1 VSDLKPELE
10 DVSIVLV
17 GSLNPAIFHPVWFA
31 QEKLIQQEEADRAD
45 IKIVSPEVSVFSIG
59 WLQLE
64 VTSDRFAA
72 RTSQIQNLEPLRD
85 LVRGTFGLLR
95 HTPVKQMGINRQA
108 QFRSPGEKEWHAL
121 GHRLAPQEP
130 WAGLLEKPGMRR
142 VQVQGIRP
150 DKHKGWI
157 SVAVEPS
164 LKIKPFGA
172 YIEVNDHY
180 DNDSEVKG
188 NECDRMM
195 DILAAS
201 WQTSL
206 DRSLHIMQTLMK
218 P

>member
-1 VSDLKPELE
+1 MSDLKPELE

-17 GSLNPAIFHPVWFA
+17 GTFNPAIFHPVWFA
-31 QEKLIQQEEADRAD
+31 REKLIQQEEADRAD

-59 WLQLE
+59 WLAVE
-64 VTSDRFAA
+64 VMQDRFAA

-85 LVRGTFGLLR
+85 LVLGTFGLLR
-95 HTPVKQMGINRQA
+95 HTPVKQMGINRQSH
-108 QFRSPGEKEWHAL
+108 FRSPSEEAWHAL
-121 GHRLAPQEP
+121 GYRLAPKEP

-150 DKHKGWI
+150 DTYKGRI

-164 LKIKPFGA
+164 LKARPFGA
-172 YIEVNDHY
+172 FIEVNDHY
-180 DNDSEVKG
+180 ENDAEEKG
-188 NECDRMM
+188 NQCDRMM
-195 DILAAS
+195 VILSTS